1 MPSRLSGSTEGS
13 TGGGT
18 GATTLLV
25 TGATGLV
32 GRAVVGRLLATD
44 ARLHVVAPVR
54 EPRRL
59 EHIAAADGWGAR
71 VTVVAGDVTLPGLGL
86 DAGVR
91 ARLAR
96 EATAVLHCAA
106 DTAFSRPLDE
116 ARAVNT
122 AGTAHLLDLVTGWP
136 RAPRF
141 ALVSTAFVAGR
152 MTGDV
157 AERAHET
164 TGGWVNGYEQ
174 SKWEAEALVRAH
186 AADWVVLRPS
196 TIVSD
201 HDGRVRQVNAV
212 HRALRVYHA
221 GLAAMLPWAPGATL
235 EVVPGDWVADAV
247 ARLALAPEH
256 AGRTFHLCAGAGALP
271 IEEMLDRTWE
281 VWAAADPAWRVRSIA
296 RPALADLET
305 WTLFEE
311 AVRETGNARLARVLA
326 ALSHF
331 APQLALPK
339 RFDTSATVAALGA
352 GAPPVRAWWDR
363 MLRGLLAGGWAA
375 APDAARASGTSP
387 DRERAA

>member
-1 MPSRLSGSTEGS
+1 MPARLSGSTSSGS
-13 TGGGT
+13 TI
-18 GATTLLV
+18 LV

-32 GRAVVGRLLATD
+32 GRGVVGRLLAAD
-44 ARLHVVAPVR
+44 PRLQVLALARDS
-54 EPRRL
+54 RRL
-59 EHIAAADGWGAR
+59 QHVATSDAWGIR
-71 VTVVAGDVTLPGLGL
+71 VTAIAGDVTLPGLGL
-86 DAGVR
+86 DADAR

-106 DTAFSRPLDE
+106 DTAFSRPLAE

-122 AGTAHLLDLVTGWP
+122 AGTRHLLELAAEWT
-136 RAPRF
+136 RASRF
-141 ALVSTAFVAGR
+141 AYVSTAFVAGR
-152 MTGDV
+152 LTGDV

-201 HDGRVRQVNAV
+201 TDGTVRQVNAV

-221 GLAAMLPWAPGATL
+221 GLAAMLPWAPGASL
-235 EVVPGDWVADAV
+235 EVVPGDWVADAI

-271 IEEMLDRTWE
+271 IEEMLERTWE
-281 VWAAADPAWRVRSIA
+281 LWATADPAWRARSIA

-305 WTLFEE
+305 WTLFEDG
-311 AVRETGNARLARVLA
+311 VRETGNARLARVLA

-352 GAPPVRAWWDR
+352 GAPPVRRWWDP
-363 MLRGLLAGGWAA
+363 MLRRLLAGGWAA
-375 APDAARASGTSP
+375 TPDAATSAPSG

>member
-1 MPSRLSGSTEGS
+1 MPARLSGSTSSGS
-13 TGGGT
+13 TI
-18 GATTLLV
+18 LV

-32 GRAVVGRLLATD
+32 GRGVVGRLLAAD
-44 ARLHVVAPVR
+44 PRLHVLALAR
-54 EPRRL
+54 DPRRL
-59 EHIAAADGWGAR
+59 QQVAATDGWGAR
-71 VTVVAGDVTLPGLGL
+71 VTAIAGDVTLPGLGL
-86 DAGVR
+86 DADAR
-91 ARLAR
+91 TRLAR

-122 AGTAHLLDLVTGWP
+122 AGTRHLLELAAEWART
-136 RAPRF
+136 PRF
-141 ALVSTAFVAGR
+141 AYVSTAFVAGR
-152 MTGDV
+152 LTGDV
-157 AERAHET
+157 AEHAHAA

-201 HDGRVRQVNAV
+201 IDGTVRQVNAV

-221 GLAAMLPWAPGATL
+221 GLAAMLPWAPGASL
-235 EVVPGDWVADAV
+235 EVVPGDWVADAI
-247 ARLALAPEH
+247 ARLALVPEH

-271 IEEMLDRTWE
+271 IEEMLERTWD
-281 VWAAADPAWRVRSIA
+281 VWAAADPAWRTRAIA

-311 AVRETGNARLARVLA
+311 GVRETGNARLARVLA

-339 RFDTSATVAALGA
+339 RFDTSVTVAALGA
-352 GAPPVRAWWDR
+352 GAPPVRQWWDL
-363 MLRGLLAGGWAA
+363 MLRRLMAGGWAA
-375 APDAARASGTSP
+375 TPDAAASAAP
-387 DRERAA
+387 DGRERAA

>member
-1 MPSRLSGSTEGS
+1 MPIRTSGSS
-13 TGGGT
+13 
-18 GATTLLV
+18 GATTILV
-25 TGATGLV
+25 TGATGLL
-32 GRAVVGRLLATD
+32 GRAVVGRLLAAD
-44 ARLHVVAPVR
+44 ARLHVLALAR
-54 EPRRL
+54 DPRRVARV
-59 EHIAAADGWGAR
+59 AAADGWGAR
-71 VTVVAGDVTLPGLGL
+71 VIALRGDVTAPGLGL
-86 DAGVR
+86 DADAR
-91 ARLAR
+91 ARIAR
-96 EATAVLHCAA
+96 EVSAVLHCAA
-106 DTAFSRPLDE
+106 DTAFSHPLDE

-122 AGTAHLLDLVTGWP
+122 AGTRHLLDLAADWP

-141 ALVSTAFVAGR
+141 AYVSTAFVAGR

-157 AERAHET
+157 AERAHDA

-201 HDGRVRQVNAV
+201 HDGTVREVNAV

-221 GLAAMLPWAPGATL
+221 GLAAMLPWAPGASL
-235 EVVPGDWVADAV
+235 EVVPGDWAADAI
-247 ARLALAPEH
+247 ARLALAPGH
-256 AGRTFHLCAGAGALP
+256 AGRTFHLCAGTGALP

-281 VWAAADPAWRVRSIA
+281 VWAAIDPAWRARAIA
-296 RPALADLET
+296 RPALADLAT

-311 AVRETGNARLARVLA
+311 GVRETGNARLARVLA

-339 RFDTSATVAALGA
+339 RFDTSATLAALGA
-352 GAPPVRAWWDR
+352 AAPPVHRWWDR
-363 MLRGLLAGGWAA
+363 MLRRLLAAGWVAT
-375 APDAARASGTSP
+375 PDAAPVGAGA

>member
-1 MPSRLSGSTEGS
+1 MPARRSDCTRI
-13 TGGGT
+13 
-18 GATTLLV
+18 LV

-32 GRAVVGRLLATD
+32 GRAVVGRLLAAD
-44 ARLHVVAPVR
+44 ARTHVIALAR
-54 EPRRL
+54 DPRRVDQL
-59 EHIAAADGWGAR
+59 AAVDSWRDR
-71 VTVVAGDVTLPGLGL
+71 VSALAGDVTRPGLGL
-86 DAGVR
+86 DGDVR
-91 ARLAR
+91 TRLAR
-96 EATAVLHCAA
+96 DVAAVIHCAA
-106 DTAFSRPLDE
+106 ETDFARPLAE

-122 AGTAHLLDLVTGWP
+122 EGTRNLLELFSAHAP

-141 ALVSTAFVAGR
+141 AYVSTAFVAGR

-157 AERAHET
+157 AERAHES

-201 HDGRVRQVNAV
+201 ADGTVRQVNAV

-221 GLAAMLPWAPGATL
+221 GLAAMLPWAPGSSL
-235 EVVPGDWVADAV
+235 EVVPGDWVADAI
-247 ARLALAPEH
+247 ARLALVPEH

-271 IEEMLDRTWE
+271 IEEMLERTWDA
-281 VWAAADPAWRVRSIA
+281 WASADPAWRARSIA

-305 WTLFEE
+305 WSLFEE
-311 AVRETGNARLARVLA
+311 GVHETGNARLARVLA

-352 GAPPVRAWWDR
+352 GAPPVRHWWDGMVR
-363 MLRGLLAGGWAA
+363 RLLAGGWAA
-375 APDAARASGTSP
+375 TPDAAPLATAA
-387 DRERAA
+387 ERAA

>member
-1 MPSRLSGSTEGS
+1 MPARPSGT
-13 TGGGT
+13 TG
-18 GATTLLV
+18 TTTVLV

-32 GRAVVGRLLATD
+32 GRAVVGRLLAAD
-44 ARLHVVAPVR
+44 ARVQVVALVR
-54 EPRRL
+54 DAGRL
-59 EHIAAADGWGAR
+59 AHVAAAAGWGAR
-71 VTVVAGDVTLPGLGL
+71 VSGVVGDVGTPGAGL
-86 DAGVR
+86 DAGAR

-106 DTAFSRPLDE
+106 DTAFSRPLEE
-116 ARAVNT
+116 ARAANT
-122 AGTAHLLDLVTGWP
+122 TGTRHLLDVVADWP

-141 ALVSTAFVAGR
+141 AYVSTAFVAGR

-157 AERAHET
+157 AERAHAA

-201 HDGRVRQVNAV
+201 ADGTVRQVNAV

-221 GLAAMLPWAPGATL
+221 GLAAMLPWATGASL
-235 EVVPGDWVADAV
+235 EVVPGDWVASAI

-256 AGRTFHLCAGAGALP
+256 SGRTFHLCAGAGALP
-271 IEEMLDRTWE
+271 IEEMLERTWD
-281 VWAAADPAWRVRSIA
+281 VWASIDPAWRARAIA
-296 RPALADLET
+296 RPALADLDT

-311 AVRETGNARLARVLA
+311 GVRETGNARLARVLA

-339 RFDTSATVAALGA
+339 RFDTSATVAALGG
-352 GAPPVRAWWDR
+352 GAPPVHRWWDA
-363 MLRGLLAGGWAA
+363 MLRRLLACGWAA
-375 APDAARASGTSP
+375 TPDAPARDQSGN
-387 DRERAA
+387 RERAA